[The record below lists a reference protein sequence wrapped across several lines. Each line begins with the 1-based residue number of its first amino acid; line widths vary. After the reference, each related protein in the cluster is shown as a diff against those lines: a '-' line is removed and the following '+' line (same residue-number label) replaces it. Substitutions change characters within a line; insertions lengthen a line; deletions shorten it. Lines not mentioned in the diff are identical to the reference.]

1 MINGEQHLFPLKI
14 KFKQMKKITTLIV
27 LFLTLNVFAQEK
39 LSLDE
44 CYSLVDKNYPLAK
57 QNNLLAKQN
66 AFDKETIK
74 TNKLPQIDFESK
86 ATYQSDVIELPIS
99 LPDVTITPPNNDQYQ
114 ATVNINQL
122 IYDGGLTNA
131 ALEEK
136 TASLK
141 TGQKQVEVN
150 LYQLKEHVNF
160 LYFSIL
166 LIQEK
171 RALLVAKEKELKT
184 TLKEVKAGVKFGTLL
199 PNSDSVLEAELLK
212 IEQQFIELDKDK
224 ISNIKSLSQLIGEN
238 ISATIVLENPEISIN
253 LETKINRPELD
264 LFQLQKNQIEAS
276 EQLIA
281 KKNNPKLSGFATG
294 GYGNPGLNMLD
305 NSFQT
310 YYMAGLKLSW
320 NVFDWNSNKKQR
332 KSLQVNKEIIDNEQ
346 EVFELNTSIELTKHQ
361 SEISKISEII
371 VSDMDIIR
379 LRQKILET
387 SSSQLKNGVI
397 TASAYITELTN
408 LYEAENNL
416 KTHNTQLSY
425 AKANYNTTKGTK
437 N

>member
-1 MINGEQHLFPLKI
+1 
-14 KFKQMKKITTLIV
+14 MKKITTFIV
-27 LFLTLNVFAQEK
+27 IFLTINVFAQEK
-39 LSLDE
+39 LSLEE
-44 CYSLVDKNYPLAK
+44 CYSLAEKNYPLAK
-57 QNNLLAKQN
+57 QNSLLAKQN
-66 AFDKETIK
+66 AFDLEAIK
-74 TNKLPQIDFESK
+74 TGKLPQIDFASQ
-86 ATYQSDVIELPIS
+86 ATYQSDVIQLPNNLAGETAS
-99 LPDVTITPPNNDQYQ
+99 PPNNDQYQ
-114 ATVNINQL
+114 ATVNVNQL
-122 IYDGGLTNA
+122 IFDGGSTNA
-131 ALEEK
+131 ALKEK
-136 TASLK
+136 EASLK

-150 LYQLKEHVNF
+150 LYSLKEQVNR

-166 LIQEK
+166 LLQEK
-171 RALLVAKEKELKT
+171 RALLIAKKKELET

-212 IEQQFIELDKDK
+212 IEQEFIELDKDK
-224 ISNIKSLSQLIGEN
+224 TSDIKSLSQLIGEN
-238 ISATIVLENPEISIN
+238 ISTTIILGNPEISIN
-253 LETKINRPELD
+253 LETEISRPELD
-264 LFQLQKNQIEAS
+264 LFQSQKNQIDAS

-281 KKNNPKLSGFATG
+281 KKNIPKLSGFATG

-310 YYMAGLKLSW
+310 YYIAGLKLNW
-320 NVFDWNSNKKQR
+320 KVFDWNSNKKQR

-346 EVFELNTSIELTKHQ
+346 EVFELNTSIELTKYQ

-371 VSDMDIIR
+371 ASDKDIIS

-416 KTHNTQLSY
+416 KTHNAQLSY

>member
-1 MINGEQHLFPLKI
+1 
-14 KFKQMKKITTLIV
+14 MKKITTFIV
-27 LFLTLNVFAQEK
+27 LFLTLSVFAQEK
-39 LSLDE
+39 LGLEE
-44 CYSLVDKNYPLAK
+44 CYSLVEKNYPLVK
-57 QNNLLAKQN
+57 QNSLLAKQN
-66 AFDKETIK
+66 AFDIQVLK

-86 ATYQSDVIELPIS
+86 ASYQSDVIELPIS

-114 ATVNINQL
+114 ATVNVNQL

-131 ALEEK
+131 ELEEK

-141 TGQKQVEVN
+141 TEQKQVEVN
-150 LYQLKEHVNF
+150 LYQLKEQVNQ

-166 LIQEK
+166 LLQEK
-171 RALLVAKEKELKT
+171 RALLVAKKKELET

-238 ISATIVLENPEISIN
+238 ISTNIILDNPEISIN
-253 LETKINRPELD
+253 LETKISRPELD

-276 EQLIA
+276 EQIIA
-281 KKNNPKLSGFATG
+281 KKNRPKLSGFATG

-310 YYMAGLKLSW
+310 YYIAGLKLNW
-320 NVFDWNSNKKQR
+320 NVFDWNSTKKQR
-332 KSLQVNKEIIDNEQ
+332 KSLQVNKEIIDSEQ
-346 EVFELNTSIELTKHQ
+346 ETFELNTSIELTKHQ
-361 SEISKISEII
+361 SEISKILEII
-371 VSDMDIIR
+371 ASDEDIIN
-379 LRQKILET
+379 LRRKILET